1 MLAKRPLNSARQGHR
16 SGNRLQLDLSGQL
29 ELTSGTI
36 ACVVENLSRTGA
48 RLALA
53 SPPPRGSPVILHVA
67 ERRMFALLTWTRG
80 DQCALRFDDPV
91 GLEDMQRFLWISQN
105 REQYE
110 RDRASTAAREWTAG
124 LGERALASGAAIRST
139 SPAQRER
146 RRVPRPAR
154 RSA

>member
-1 MLAKRPLNSARQGHR
+1 MQGHR
-16 SGNRLQLDLSGQL
+16 SGNRLSLGLAGQL

-36 ACVVENLSRTGA
+36 GCVVENLSRTGA
-48 RLALA
+48 RVALA
-53 SPPPRGSPVILHVA
+53 SPPPRGSPVILQVA
-67 ERRMFALLTWTRG
+67 ERRLFALLTWTRPG
-80 DQCALRFDDPV
+80 ECAVHFDDPV

-110 RDRASTAAREWTAG
+110 LERESSAAKDWSAG
-124 LGERALASGAAIRST
+124 LGDRTLSSGAVIRST
-139 SPAQRER
+139 SPTRRER